1 MAMGGSRDGGIQP
14 GWWEAARVVGGNRG
28 GGRQP
33 GWGRQKGWW
42 EAARVAA
49 IAVTAEVE
57 MKNA

>member
-1 MAMGGSRDGGIQP
+1 M
-14 GWWEAARVVGGNRG
+14 VVGSHG
-28 GGRQP
+28 GGRRP